1 MPMTLEEFLAVEPT
15 LAALRK
21 EIETADRHARRPLD
35 DEERSLLALLISRW
49 ENGVAGWLTIDEADR
64 LAAELSAIADERGL
78 AVAATVEL
86 RPAGEVV
93 RQLLVFSG
101 GPHGQHTLELSVTSP
116 VRARLHWAGY
126 IEAVAPPLPGA
137 LPPLEP
143 PPPAART
150 EQLGLIDTLA
160 GLLRPRRS
168 KGERS
173 RFLAQPLPKARTR

>member
-1 MPMTLEEFLAVEPT
+1 MPLTLEEFLAVEPT

-35 DEERSLLALLISRW
+35 DEERSLVALLISRW
-49 ENGVAGWLTIDEADR
+49 ENGVAGWMTIDEADR
-64 LAAELSAIADERGL
+64 LAAELTAIADERGL

-126 IEAVAPPLPGA
+126 IEAVS
-137 LPPLEP
+137 P
-143 PPPAART
+143 PPPVALSPLAQPQPRT
-150 EQLGLIDTLA
+150 EQLGLLDTLA